1 MQTFSSPLL
10 LACLHFRHSP
20 RTTQILGPVLHSTK
34 GHSSIPTVNYITI
47 IPRHDKQSLS
57 TPHSPCRKKLSYGR
71 IQVGSAIL
79 SVSKNPASKFRKH
92 TAHAPT
98 HVSLLGWHPLY
109 FSGAPSL
116 CAVPEQPTPAL
127 KPQYVPPRLCSPFAV
142 DLQHPSLQPLSHLHD
157 AICQGSLRALPH
169 PSTTPQRTSWRL

>member
-1 MQTFSSPLL
+1 MQTFSSPPL
-10 LACLHFRHSP
+10 LACLQFRHSP

-79 SVSKNPASKFRKH
+79 SVSKNPASKVQE
-92 TAHAPT
+92 T
-98 HVSLLGWHPLY
+98 HSSCTNSCVSLGMAPPL
-109 FSGAPSL
+109 FLRS
-116 CAVPEQPTPAL
+116 T
-127 KPQYVPPRLCSPFAV
+127 
-142 DLQHPSLQPLSHLHD
+142 QPLRS
-157 AICQGSLRALPH
+157 ARAAYACPKTTICASQVMQPLCC
-169 PSTTPQRTSWRL
+169 